1 MRRLALTMA
10 AVLLVGIGGWW
21 SVRSAPEPARPG
33 QTGVGVPERAP
44 GAGGADL
51 AGERSGSVAGQSL
64 PRFPDTIWRETA
76 TLNQRR
82 FVTWSIDT
90 RPGGRYLLQYVCLS
104 PGELHIRVLRGVTR
118 SWSNSV
124 SCPGPFGSVQLV
136 AAGDELSIGARRL
149 NHRHVEVALQMVALP

>member
-1 MRRLALTMA
+1 MRRVALTMA

-33 QTGVGVPERAP
+33 QTRVGAPEVAP
-44 GAGGADL
+44 GIGGADL
-51 AGERSGSVAGQSL
+51 AGERSGSAGGQSL
-64 PRFPDTIWRETA
+64 PRFPDTVWRETA

-104 PGELHIRVLRGVTR
+104 PGELHIRVLRGVTG
-118 SWSNSV
+118 SWSKSV

-149 NHRHVEVALQMVALP
+149 NHRHVEIALQVVALS